1 MASLASLDWPRL
13 LTAEEFFQ
21 IDFGPDLKA
30 ELDNG
35 VIRMMAGGTRGH
47 SQTQARLIRIFGNLL
62 ENSSCE
68 PHGSD
73 MAIQT
78 RENGVRY
85 PDVTIDCGSPGDDV
99 DDTRLTNPRVVIEIL
114 SPSTRE
120 YDLLV
125 KSAEYRV
132 ITSIDT
138 VVFVDLEARSSIV
151 HQRIPGGW
159 TEMLLQGDDLFLPAV
174 NLTLSDADIFGV
186 A

>member
-1 MASLASLDWPRL
+1 MTTKSSGPRGPRVSWMAWNRP
-13 LTAEEFFQ
+13 
-21 IDFGPDLKA
+21 
-30 ELDNG
+30 
-35 VIRMMAGGTRGH
+35 GGSSGKSTGG
-47 SQTQARLIRIFGNLL
+47 SGGGFGNLL

-138 VVFVDLEARSSIV
+138 VSPPSLIV
-151 HQRIPGGW
+151 SAP
-159 TEMLLQGDDLFLPAV
+159 LPRP
-174 NLTLSDADIFGV
+174 NK
-186 A
+186 